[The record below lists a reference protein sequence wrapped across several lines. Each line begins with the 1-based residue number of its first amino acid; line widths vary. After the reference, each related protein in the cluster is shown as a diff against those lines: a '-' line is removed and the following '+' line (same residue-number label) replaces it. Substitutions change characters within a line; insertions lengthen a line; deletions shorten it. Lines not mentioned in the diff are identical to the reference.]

1 MNCSARLP
9 LRRYP
14 FLWIA
19 ALLSIIPQADVVGDD
34 MLNLKLQSRNAQNNG
49 LQHED
54 VKWDPQ
60 KTAVVICDMW
70 DDHWCQGAA
79 GRVVEMAKPM
89 NQLVEKLRAKGALIV
104 HAPSSV
110 VDFYEGTPQRQRAQK
125 APFAKAPIELSTAE
139 RWGTFWCW
147 PDPTKEPDLP
157 IDDSDMGCDCATPC
171 KIREAWTRQIN
182 LIGMN
187 TEDAITDNGQEFFN
201 LLESREIDNILIM
214 GVHLNMCVLGRPF
227 GIRQSTR
234 LGKNVVLIRDMTDS
248 MYNHRKRPFVDHF
261 SGHDL
266 VVQHV
271 EKYWCPTITSDQ
283 IAGESA
289 FRFSEDKRTEP

>member
-9 LRRYP
+9 LRRYH

-19 ALLSIIPQADVVGDD
+19 ALLIIIPQADAVGDD
-34 MLNLKLQSRNAQNNG
+34 MLNLKLQSRSAQNNG

-54 VKWDPQ
+54 VKWNPR

-125 APFAKAPIELSTAE
+125 APFAKAPIELSTAD

-147 PDPTKEPDLP
+147 PDPTKEADLP

-201 LLESREIDNILIM
+201 LLDSRNIDNILIM

-283 IAGESA
+283 IGGDRA